1 MTELE
6 GNKAYYLFLFLFSV
20 LQDEHGR
27 LQNISSNLP
36 NYKISYGNKIKIIIL
51 QIIRFIAYLKLL
63 KLRRID

>member
-6 GNKAYYLFLFLFSV
+6 ENKAYYLFLFLFSV

-36 NYKISYGNKIKIIIL
+36 NYKISYGNNNNNNTADYKVYCL
-51 QIIRFIAYLKLL
+51 LEIAKAQE
-63 KLRRID
+63 D